1 MMPEDPQN
9 LKPDGAVQPSPE
21 ELITRMDA
29 LLAKGREAMERV
41 DQFYTETGLVPG
53 IGAKMLL
60 GDEIP
65 EEDRVIFARL
75 LTELEIMEQRIA
87 QIEAASTP
95 VARVSVSARAVG
107 NRYRI

>member
-1 MMPEDPQN
+1 MPEDSQN
-9 LKPDGAVQPSPE
+9 SKPNGAAQPSPE
-21 ELITRMDA
+21 ELIARMDA
-29 LLAKGREAMERV
+29 LLAKGREAMDRV
-41 DQFYTETGLVPG
+41 DQFYTETGLVQG
-53 IGAKMLL
+53 IGAKTLL
-60 GDEIP
+60 GDEVP

-87 QIEAASTP
+87 QIETAITP